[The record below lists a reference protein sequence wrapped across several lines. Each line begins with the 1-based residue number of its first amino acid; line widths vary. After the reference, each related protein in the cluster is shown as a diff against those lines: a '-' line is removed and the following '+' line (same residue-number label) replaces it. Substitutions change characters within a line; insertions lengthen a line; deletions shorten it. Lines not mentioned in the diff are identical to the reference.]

1 MIEGQ
6 ARRSGV
12 FLLELMISILFFC
25 IAAAVGLQL
34 FVKSHCISEDAG
46 NMNMAVHKAAAA
58 AEVFRSG
65 TDMEDYLKEEY
76 SYYEKEDNTFLVSF
90 AADWENCKTKDAE
103 YTLWITLGEAKQRM
117 VVGIIAQFYAGCKHT
132 VGILYTNRGRCGILF
147 YPPAFAGYRAE
158 PSTVHLQKARCPS

>member
-46 NMNMAVHKAAAA
+46 NMNMAVHRLQRQQK
-58 AEVFRSG
+58 
-65 TDMEDYLKEEY
+65 Y
-76 SYYEKEDNTFLVSF
+76 SAPEQIWK
-90 AADWENCKTKDAE
+90 
-103 YTLWITLGEAKQRM
+103 
-117 VVGIIAQFYAGCKHT
+117 II
-132 VGILYTNRGRCGILF
+132 
-147 YPPAFAGYRAE
+147 
-158 PSTVHLQKARCPS
+158 

>member
-34 FVKSHCISEDAG
+34 FAKSHCISEDAG

-90 AADWENCKTKDAE
+90 DADWENCKVKQKDEEEEKTIYEVELKKVISQREAAE
-103 YTLWITLGEAKQRM
+103 DE
-117 VVGIIAQFYAGCKHT
+117 
-132 VGILYTNRGRCGILF
+132 
-147 YPPAFAGYRAE
+147 
-158 PSTVHLQKARCPS
+158 

>member
-1 MIEGQ
+1 MDYCIFPVCRKRGEKWILWWLLSAEGRNRGRHKIEGQ

-90 AADWENCKTKDAE
+90 CFT
-103 YTLWITLGEAKQRM
+103 AK
-117 VVGIIAQFYAGCKHT
+117 
-132 VGILYTNRGRCGILF
+132 
-147 YPPAFAGYRAE
+147 
-158 PSTVHLQKARCPS
+158 

>member
-46 NMNMAVHKAAAA
+46 NKAAAV

-76 SYYEKEDNTFLVSF
+76 SYYEKEDNTFFVSF
-90 AADWENCKTKDAE
+90 APDWENCKTKDAE
-103 YTLWITLGEAKQRM
+103 YTLWITLGEAKQRL
-117 VVGIIAQFYAGCKHT
+117 VGHFAVKQKDGEKDKIIYEVELK
-132 VGILYTNRGRCGILF
+132 
-147 YPPAFAGYRAE
+147 RAISQRE
-158 PSTVHLQKARCPS
+158 ATEDE

>member
-76 SYYEKEDNTFLVSF
+76 SYYEKEDNTFFVSF
-90 AADWENCKTKDAE
+90 CFT
-103 YTLWITLGEAKQRM
+103 AK
-117 VVGIIAQFYAGCKHT
+117 
-132 VGILYTNRGRCGILF
+132 
-147 YPPAFAGYRAE
+147 
-158 PSTVHLQKARCPS
+158 

>member
-58 AEVFRSG
+58 AEVFRSE

-90 AADWENCKTKDAE
+90 TADWENCKTKDAE
-103 YTLWITLGEAKQRM
+103 YTLWITLGEAEQRM
-117 VVGIIAQFYAGCKHT
+117 VGHFAVKQKDGEKDKIIYEVELKRVISQREA
-132 VGILYTNRGRCGILF
+132 
-147 YPPAFAGYRAE
+147 AE
-158 PSTVHLQKARCPS
+158 DE

>member
-46 NMNMAVHKAAAA
+46 NMNMAVHKATAA

-103 YTLWITLGEAKQRM
+103 YTLWITLGEVKQRM
-117 VVGIIAQFYAGCKHT
+117 VGHFVVKQKDGEKDKIIYEVELKRVISQREA
-132 VGILYTNRGRCGILF
+132 
-147 YPPAFAGYRAE
+147 AE
-158 PSTVHLQKARCPS
+158 DE

>member
-103 YTLWITLGEAKQRM
+103 YTLWITLGEAKQ
-117 VVGIIAQFYAGCKHT
+117 
-132 VGILYTNRGRCGILF
+132 LGRKRKNPVRHKRYISRHF
-147 YPPAFAGYRAE
+147 PSKKAE
-158 PSTVHLQKARCPS
+158 RKFS

>member
-1 MIEGQ
+1 MIERQ

-46 NMNMAVHKAAAA
+46 NMNMAVHKAA
-58 AEVFRSG
+58 
-65 TDMEDYLKEEY
+65 DMEDYLKEEY

-117 VVGIIAQFYAGCKHT
+117 VGHFAVKQKNGEKDKIIYEVELKRVISQREA
-132 VGILYTNRGRCGILF
+132 
-147 YPPAFAGYRAE
+147 AE
-158 PSTVHLQKARCPS
+158 DE

>member
-1 MIEGQ
+1 MIERQ

-90 AADWENCKTKDAE
+90 AADW
-103 YTLWITLGEAKQRM
+103 WITLGEAKQRM
-117 VVGIIAQFYAGCKHT
+117 VGHFAVKQKNGEKDKIIYEVELKRVISQREA
-132 VGILYTNRGRCGILF
+132 
-147 YPPAFAGYRAE
+147 AE
-158 PSTVHLQKARCPS
+158 DE

>member
-34 FVKSHCISEDAG
+34 FIKSHCISEDAG

-76 SYYEKEDNTFLVSF
+76 SYYEKEDNTFLVSLLL
-90 AADWENCKTKDAE
+90 T
-103 YTLWITLGEAKQRM
+103 GR
-117 VVGIIAQFYAGCKHT
+117 T
-132 VGILYTNRGRCGILF
+132 VRRKMRNIPCGLHWVKRSSGWSVIL
-147 YPPAFAGYRAE
+147 
-158 PSTVHLQKARCPS
+158 Q

>member
-46 NMNMAVHKAAAA
+46 NMNMAVHKASGSRSIPLRNRYGRLS
-58 AEVFRSG
+58 EGRVF
-65 TDMEDYLKEEY
+65 L
-76 SYYEKEDNTFLVSF
+76 L
-90 AADWENCKTKDAE
+90 
-103 YTLWITLGEAKQRM
+103 
-117 VVGIIAQFYAGCKHT
+117 
-132 VGILYTNRGRCGILF
+132 
-147 YPPAFAGYRAE
+147 
-158 PSTVHLQKARCPS
+158 

>member
-6 ARRSGV
+6 TRRSGV

-65 TDMEDYLKEEY
+65 TDMEAYLK
-76 SYYEKEDNTFLVSF
+76 
-90 AADWENCKTKDAE
+90 
-103 YTLWITLGEAKQRM
+103 
-117 VVGIIAQFYAGCKHT
+117 
-132 VGILYTNRGRCGILF
+132 
-147 YPPAFAGYRAE
+147 
-158 PSTVHLQKARCPS
+158 

>member
-1 MIEGQ
+1 MRNNATEGNLHKQ
-6 ARRSGV
+6 G
-12 FLLELMISILFFC
+12 LF
-25 IAAAVGLQL
+25 IVQGQESDN
-34 FVKSHCISEDAG
+34 KSDNKSKQTGRNIYAG

-117 VVGIIAQFYAGCKHT
+117 VGHFAVKQKNGEKDKIIYEVELKRVISQREA
-132 VGILYTNRGRCGILF
+132 
-147 YPPAFAGYRAE
+147 AE
-158 PSTVHLQKARCPS
+158 DE